1 MLDFGSCP
9 SLAGEPRHERGNIY
23 GSMSYN
29 TSACFSASSTW
40 RAEVVL
46 ACLDGDPDAVQS
58 ESELLSGIELQRA
71 SRFARDEDRWRFIQ
85 SRATLRRLLASRL
98 RIAPRAVDLVVGPYG
113 KPALAPQ
120 LRRSGL
126 QFNVSHSAQIAA
138 FGFSWGREIGVDVEA
153 VRPVPEADSI
163 ARQFFSPREVEA
175 YFALPAADRRLGFFN
190 CWTRKEAFVK
200 ARGDGLG
207 FGLDRFDVSLDP
219 RGPARILRVDRQ
231 PGERCGWMLG
241 DFHPAPGFVGAVV
254 VQAEMGMLH

>member
-1 MLDFGSCP
+1 
-9 SLAGEPRHERGNIY
+9 
-23 GSMSYN
+23 MSYQP
-29 TSACFSASSTW
+29 SAYSSTPADW

-46 ACLDGDPDAVQS
+46 ACLDGDAEVVRS
-58 ESELLSGIELQRA
+58 ESELLSDPELERA
-71 SRFARDEDRWRFIQ
+71 FRFARDEDRRRFILG
-85 SRATLRRLLASRL
+85 RATLRRLLGSRL
-98 RIAPRAVDLVVGPYG
+98 RIPPRSVDLVVGPYG

-120 LRRSGL
+120 LRQSGL
-126 QFNVSHSAQIAA
+126 QFNVSHCAQVAA
-138 FGFSWGREIGVDVEA
+138 FGLSWGREIGVDVEA

-219 RGPARILRVDRQ
+219 RSPARILRVDQ
-231 PGERCGWMLG
+231 EPGDRCGWMLG
-241 DFHPAPGFVGAVV
+241 EFSPAPGFVGAVV
-254 VQAEMGMLH
+254 VQSEMGLVH

>member
-1 MLDFGSCP
+1 
-9 SLAGEPRHERGNIY
+9 
-23 GSMSYN
+23 MSYN
-29 TSACFSASSTW
+29 PSACFSTPIAW

-46 ACLDGDPDAVQS
+46 ACLDGNPEAVS
-58 ESELLSGIELQRA
+58 GESELLSDPELQRA
-71 SRFARDEDRWRFIQ
+71 SRFAREEDRVRFIQ
-85 SRATLRRLLASRL
+85 SRATLRRLLGSRL
-98 RIAPRAVDLVVGPYG
+98 RIPPRAVDLVVGPYG

-120 LRRSGL
+120 LRRCGL
-126 QFNVSHSAQIAA
+126 QFNVSHCAEIAA

-219 RGPARILRVDRQ
+219 RGPARILRVDHE

-241 DFHPAPGFVGAVV
+241 EFNPAPGFVGAVV
-254 VQAEMGMLH
+254 VQSEMGLVH